1 MSWHGVDVVCA
12 DPAFVDLTFAG
23 LEALPAPGEERHS
36 ADLLRTPGGAA
47 TVAVGAAR
55 LGLTAALA
63 SPLGD
68 DAEGAFVRD
77 ALAAEGVRVTP
88 RTAARTA
95 VTAVLPLGGERAMVT
110 FDPQNEAT
118 REDVERFAPRA
129 AVVSCPRTAIVP
141 DGVALYATIG
151 DADARAQA
159 GAPLPAGVARARAL
173 IVNAREARLLTG
185 FDDPEDTAKALAERV
200 ARVVVTLGP
209 DGAVTAAGAELER
222 VEGFAVGDPVDT
234 TGAGDL
240 FTAAYVW
247 SDLSG
252 AEPEERLRWA
262 CLAAGLSVRVPTAVA
277 GAQTQEQLAAA
288 GAEHGLAVPG
298 WLDPSKEEE
307 SECSE

>member
-1 MSWHGVDVVCA
+1 MSGHGVDVVCA

-23 LEALPAPGEERHS
+23 LDALPAPGEERHS

-68 DAEGAFVRD
+68 DPEGRFVRD
-77 ALAAEGVRVTP
+77 ALAAEGVAVTP
-88 RTAARTA
+88 RTAPRQA
-95 VTAVLPLGGERAMVT
+95 VTAVLPIDGERAMVT
-110 FDPQNEAT
+110 FDPQSEAT
-118 REDVERFAPRA
+118 RADVERFAPRA
-129 AVVSCPRTAIVP
+129 AVVSVPRAGIVP
-141 DGVALYATIG
+141 DGVQLYATIG
-151 DADARAQA
+151 DADARAYA
-159 GAPLPAGVARARAL
+159 GEPLPAGAARARAL

-200 ARVVVTLGP
+200 PRVVVTLGP
-209 DGAVTAAGAELER
+209 GGAVTAAGTELER
-222 VEGFAVGDPVDT
+222 VAGFAVGDPVDT

-247 SDLSG
+247 TDLSG
-252 AEPEERLRWA
+252 GTPEECLRWA

-277 GAQTQEQLAAA
+277 GAQTKEQLAAA
-288 GAEHGLAVPG
+288 GIEHGLAVPG
-298 WLDPSKEEE
+298 WLTYEEE
-307 SECSE
+307 EAGCSE